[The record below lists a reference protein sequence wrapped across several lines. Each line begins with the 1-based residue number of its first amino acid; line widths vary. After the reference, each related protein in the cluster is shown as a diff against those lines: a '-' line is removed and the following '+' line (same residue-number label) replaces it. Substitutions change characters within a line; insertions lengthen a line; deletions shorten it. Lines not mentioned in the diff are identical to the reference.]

1 MPVGVIAAVPRNG
14 VLVEENLTD
23 AKLVEKV
30 RRGDSH
36 AFDTLVRR
44 HLAAAHGVAMN
55 QLGNAND
62 AEDVCQDAF
71 LSALTNIEQCRE
83 PAQFRSW
90 LLAIVRNRAHNYRSY
105 QRVREARPLDAG
117 VQIAS
122 PDDPSRSAERVE
134 LRERMSE
141 ALAELTGTQREVVL
155 LHDYEGWAHGEIAER
170 LGISHGASRFHLH
183 VARKALRARLSR
195 YETKG
200 E

>member
-1 MPVGVIAAVPRNG
+1 M
-14 VLVEENLTD
+14 EENLTD

-30 RRGDSH
+30 RRGDSR

-44 HLAAAHGVAMN
+44 HLRAAHRVAMN
-55 QLGNAND
+55 QLRNSSD

-71 LSALTNIEQCRE
+71 LSALTNMEQCRE

-105 QRVREARPLDAG
+105 ERVREARPLDVGAE
-117 VQIAS
+117 IAS
-122 PDDPSRSAERVE
+122 RDDPSRSAARVE

-141 ALAELTGTQREVVL
+141 ALAALTGTQREVVL
-155 LHDYEGWAHGEIAER
+155 LYDYEGWAHKEIAER
-170 LGISHGASRFHLH
+170 LGISAGASRFHLH
-183 VARKALRARLSR
+183 VARKALRARLSHF
-195 YETKG
+195 ETEG